1 MEHIA
6 HRGCARQFPENTRRA
21 VRSCAPHVDRIELDV
36 RRCGSG
42 ELVVHHRDD
51 LAAKTDSEGSV
62 HGTSLDVLQDV
73 DVLGTGSG
81 IPTLASLLDD
91 VPSDVDLQLDLKHG
105 GLATDVADVV
115 ADSEHDVYPCS
126 ADVDVLRRVRE
137 TDLPFGYVSF
147 TYFEA
152 RPVSDEEVARLDYAD
167 VLETAAALGCEFVE
181 APHELCVQTGFVADA
196 HEAGLDVVAWP
207 ISTAETADAVRE
219 ARVDGLMLDR
229 YDVT

>member
-21 VRSCAPHVDRIELDV
+21 VRSCAAHVDRVELDV

-51 LAAKTDSEGSV
+51 LAAKTDAEGRV
-62 HGTSLDVLQDV
+62 HGTSLDALQEV

-81 IPTLASLLDD
+81 IPSLASLLDD
-91 VPSDVDLQLDLKHG
+91 VPPDVALQLDLKHG
-105 GLATDVADVV
+105 GLAADVADVV
-115 ADSEHDVYPCS
+115 AGREHDVYACS
-126 ADVDVLRRVRE
+126 ADVDALRRVRE
-137 TDLPFGYVSF
+137 TGLPFGYVSF

-152 RPVSDEEVARLDYAD
+152 RPVSDAEVARLDYGDA
-167 VLETAAALGCEFVE
+167 LETAAALGCEFVE
-181 APHELCVQTGFVADA
+181 APHELCVQTDFVADA
-196 HEAGLDVVAWP
+196 HDAGLDVVAWP
-207 ISTAETADAVRE
+207 IATAETADAVRD
-219 ARVDGLMLDR
+219 AGVDGLMLDR